1 MSPTDR
7 RARST
12 SRRTFLGGA
21 ATLVVAGCS
30 GTPDVL
36 GLRRSVRIAVSWSG
50 TELRAFHSVL
60 NGLGRLDYPVEVV
73 PLGDDISTAFGPR
86 STRRP
91 DIVMLPQPGLV
102 TRHLRDLEPIPE
114 DLASRGRARL
124 WDELL
129 VHDGTTY
136 GLPFKTAHKS
146 AVWYRPS
153 VFKQV
158 GVAPPKH
165 WGDWLALNRALSLA
179 GIAPLS
185 LGAGDGWV
193 LTDFLEN
200 VLLGTSPTTYRALS
214 TASQPRPSQQPPVAA
229 ALRLLGTMWSAPGT
243 LAGGVERSLVQQFP
257 DAVVEVFGH
266 RRAAMVLAS
275 DFAEPVVRSFAADPA
290 DVGLF
295 TFPSMSPGAAA
306 PVVVGGDVIV
316 LPRPTTDDAKDL
328 VRRLAAPAAV
338 DPWIATGGFLADGRT
353 TGYSPELTRL
363 AEQLAAPRTLLQFDL
378 SDRLGRLGD
387 INGLWRVLTDFL
399 VRIGDRGSE
408 VVPQA
413 VEAAL
418 AELKKVEG

>member
-1 MSPTDR
+1 MSPT
-7 RARST
+7 
-12 SRRTFLGGA
+12 SRRVFLGAA
-21 ATLVVAGCS
+21 ATLALSGCS
-30 GTPDVL
+30 GDIL
-36 GLRRSVRIAVSWSG
+36 GLRRSVRIAVSWSSA
-50 TELRAFHSVL
+50 ELRAFHSVL
-60 NGLGRLDYPVEVV
+60 DALGPLDYPVEVV
-73 PLGDDISTAFGPR
+73 PLGDDISTAFGSR

-102 TRHLRDLEPIPE
+102 KQHLRDLESMPD
-114 DLASRGRARL
+114 DLAARGRARL

-136 GLPFKTAHKS
+136 GVPFKTAHKS

-153 VFKQV
+153 VFTQA
-158 GVAPPKH
+158 GVEPPKL
-165 WGDWLALNRALSLA
+165 WSDWLTLNRTLSSQ
-179 GIAPLS
+179 GIRPLS

-200 VLLGTSPTTYRALS
+200 VLLGSSPSTYRALS
-214 TASQPRPSQQPPVAA
+214 TANHPRPSQSPEFAA
-229 ALRLLGTMWSAPGT
+229 ALRLLGSMWSAPGT
-243 LAGGVERSLVQQFP
+243 FVSGVERSLTQQFP
-257 DAVVEVFGH
+257 DAIVEVFGY

-290 DVGLF
+290 DIGLF
-295 TFPSMSPGAAA
+295 TFPPIGAGTAA
-306 PVVVGGDVIV
+306 PVVVGGDVMV
-316 LPRPTTDDAKDL
+316 LPRPTTDNAKDL

-363 AEQLAAPRTLLQFDL
+363 AEQLVTPGTSLQFDL

-399 VRIGDRGSE
+399 VRIGNRGSE
-408 VVPQA
+408 LVADA
-413 VEAAL
+413 VDDAL
-418 AELKKVEG
+418 AELKQVEG